1 MMAMSFSVFASTGRK
16 WIRSIRKRLPAPPF
30 ERRCRLYCTGTPKS
44 GTHSISEMF
53 VKPLRSGHEI
63 EYHRLAD
70 KIMAA
75 SAGRTTAQSFRKW
88 ILRRDWRIRL
98 DVDSST
104 LNFFI
109 LDMLLEEFGDAR
121 FVLTLRDCYSWLNSM
136 ANHAVRYPQ
145 KHWQPFRDF
154 RFRPDLHVHT
164 AGDRVFKEN
173 GLHTLEGYL
182 SYWARH
188 NQESL
193 AKIPAERLMVVRTDQ
208 ISQRAI
214 EIARFAGLSPD
225 SINPKQTH
233 GFQNPAKRDFL
244 SELDRDY
251 LEAKVC
257 EHCRPLMR
265 RFFPEITSLNDA
277 RVF

>member
-1 MMAMSFSVFASTGRK
+1 MMAMSFSVLASTGRR

-53 VKPLRSGHEI
+53 VEPLRSGHEI
-63 EYHRLAD
+63 EYHRLAG
-70 KIMAA
+70 KIMDA
-75 SAGRTTAQSFRKW
+75 SSGRITAQHFRKW
-88 ILRRDWRIRL
+88 ILRRDRRIRL

-109 LDMLLEEFGDAR
+109 LDVLLADFPDAR

-136 ANHAVRYPQ
+136 ANHSARYPQ

-154 RFRPDLHVHT
+154 RFRPDLHVHA
-164 AGDRVFKEN
+164 AGERVFKEN

-208 ISQRAI
+208 ISDRAA
-214 EIARFAGLSPD
+214 EIARFAGLAPGC
-225 SINPKQTH
+225 INPNQTH

-244 SELDRDY
+244 AELDQDY
-251 LEAKVC
+251 LETKVR
-257 EHCRPLMR
+257 EHCRPLMA
-265 RFFPEITSLNDA
+265 RFFPEITSLQA
-277 RVF
+277 ASL